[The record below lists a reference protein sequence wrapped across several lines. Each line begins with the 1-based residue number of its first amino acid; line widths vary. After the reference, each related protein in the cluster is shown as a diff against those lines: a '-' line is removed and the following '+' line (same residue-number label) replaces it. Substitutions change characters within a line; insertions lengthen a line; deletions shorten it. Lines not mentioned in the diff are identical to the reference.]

1 MTYLSA
7 LQVKNLLVKKGITR
21 GAKASGSKKAIG
33 GVATT
38 DLGDGWVWVQYSN
51 SAQAEKEGVNPTAYD
66 FGMKEIIHFILKDMN
81 NFEYRHEVRETTTQP
96 LYDHFYRKAI

>member
-7 LQVKNLLVKKGITR
+7 AQVKNLLVKKGIAR

-38 DLGDGWVWVQYSN
+38 DLGDGWVWVQYAN
-51 SAQAEKEGVNPTAYD
+51 SAQAEKEGVDPISFDY
-66 FGMKEIIHFILKDMN
+66 GVKEIIHFILKDMN
-81 NFEYRHEVRETTTQP
+81 DFEYRHEVRETTTQP